1 MAKDKKSTEI
11 EFEKRL
17 WNAADTLRGSMDAS
31 EYKHVVLGLIF
42 LKYISDSFEDRYKE
56 LLDEGEGFEEDKDEY
71 LCDNIFFV
79 PEKAR
84 WSYISENSKSIE
96 IGKIIDEAMVSIEKE
111 NLQLKN
117 ILPKNYARPEL
128 DKVRL
133 GSVIDE
139 FTNLQLKGT
148 GEQDPLGQAYEY
160 CLTMFAE
167 QEGKRGGEF
176 YTPECVVKTLVEVLE
191 PTKGRVFDPAC
202 GSGGMFVQS
211 AKFIDAHAGNR
222 ENISIYGQ
230 ESNPTTFKMC
240 KMNLA
245 IRGLEID
252 LGNYNADSFLDDQHK
267 TLKAD
272 FVMANPPFNMDFPD
286 KVMEGD
292 VRFKYGL
299 PPKGNANYGWIQHM
313 LHHTNDNGKMGI
325 VLANGSLSTQTS
337 GEGEIRKNILEADL
351 VEAIVAMPSQLFYT
365 TQIPVCIWFLNKN
378 KKQKGKTLFIDAREM
393 GAMKTRSLKELS
405 SEEISLIANT
415 VHSFQNDNNNVDE
428 KGFCK
433 AVDIEEIRK
442 QDYILTPGIYVG
454 IKEQE
459 EDSEPF
465 EEKMERLTRS
475 LAELFKKG
483 DELQEEVRK
492 QLGGI
497 GYNV

>member
-1 MAKDKKSTEI
+1 
-11 EFEKRL
+11 
-17 WNAADTLRGSMDAS
+17 
-31 EYKHVVLGLIF
+31 
-42 LKYISDSFEDRYKE
+42 
-56 LLDEGEGFEEDKDEY
+56 
-71 LCDNIFFV
+71 
-79 PEKAR
+79 
-84 WSYISENSKSIE
+84 
-96 IGKIIDEAMVSIEKE
+96 
-111 NLQLKN
+111 
-117 ILPKNYARPEL
+117 
-128 DKVRL
+128 
-133 GSVIDE
+133 
-139 FTNLQLKGT
+139 
-148 GEQDPLGQAYEY
+148 
-160 CLTMFAE
+160 MFAE

-222 ENISIYGQ
+222 GNISIYGQ
-230 ESNPTTFKMC
+230 EFNPTTYKMC

-272 FVMANPPFNMDFPD
+272 YVMANPPFNMDFPD
-286 KVMEGD
+286 QAMSGD

-313 LHHTNDNGKMGI
+313 LHHTNDNGKLGV

-351 VEAIVAMPSQLFYT
+351 VEAIVAMPSQLFFT

-378 KKQKGKTLFIDAREM
+378 KSQKGKTLFIDAREM
-393 GAMKTRSLKELS
+393 GSMISRSLKELK
-405 SEEISLIANT
+405 EEDIKLIADT
-415 VHSFQNDNNNVDE
+415 VHSFQRGEGYKE
-428 KGFCK
+428 KQGFCK

-454 IKEQE
+454 IKEN
-459 EDSEPF
+459 EDLDREPF
-465 EEKMERLTRS
+465 EEKMARLTGELS
-475 LAELFKKG
+475 ELFKKG
-483 DELQEEVRK
+483 DELQVEVRK

-497 GYNV
+497 GYDV

>member
-1 MAKDKKSTEI
+1 MANEVS
-11 EFEKRL
+11 FEQRL

-42 LKYISDSFEDRYKE
+42 LKYISDSFEDRYNE
-56 LLDEGEGFEEDKDEY
+56 LKVEGKGFEEDKDEY

-84 WSYISENSKSIE
+84 WSYICENSKNFE
-96 IGKIIDEAMVSIEKE
+96 IGKIIDEAMLLIEKE
-111 NLQLKN
+111 NEQLKN

-128 DKVRL
+128 DKIRL
-133 GSVIDE
+133 GSVVDE
-139 FTNLQLKGT
+139 FTNLQLKGKD
-148 GEQDPLGQAYEY
+148 EQDLLGRAYEY
-160 CLTMFAE
+160 CLTMFAQ

-176 YTPECVVKTLVEVLE
+176 YTPESVVKTLVEVLE
-191 PTKGRVFDPAC
+191 PTNGRVFDPAC

-211 AKFIDAHAGNR
+211 AKFIEAHAGNR

-230 ESNPTTFKMC
+230 EFNPTTYKMC

-252 LGNYNADSFLDDQHK
+252 LGAYSADSFTDDQHK

-272 FVMANPPFNMDFPD
+272 YVIANPPFNMDFPNIS
-286 KVMEGD
+286 MEGD

-313 LHHTNDNGKMGI
+313 LHHTNDKGKIGI

-337 GEGEIRKNILEADL
+337 GEGEIRKNLLEADL
-351 VEAIVAMPSQLFYT
+351 IEAIVAMPSQLFYT
-365 TQIPVCIWFLNKN
+365 TQIPVCIWFLNKD
-378 KKQKGKTLFIDAREM
+378 KKQKEKTLFIDAREM
-393 GAMKTRSLKELS
+393 GEMENRTLRVLTEEDIKT
-405 SEEISLIANT
+405 IANT
-415 VHSFQNDNNNVDE
+415 VHSFQNDNNYEDK

-433 AVDIEEIRK
+433 VVNIEEIRK
-442 QDYILTPGIYVG
+442 QDYILTPGIYVD
-454 IKEQE
+454 IKESE
-459 EDSEPF
+459 NLDTEPF
-465 EEKMERLTRS
+465 DEKMNRLTS
-475 LAELFKKG
+475 ELSDLFKKG

-492 QLGGI
+492 QLGGM
-497 GYNV
+497 GYDV

>member
-1 MAKDKKSTEI
+1 MANVD
-11 EFEKRL
+11 FEKRL

-42 LKYISDSFEDRYKE
+42 LKYISDSFEDRFNE
-56 LLDEGEGFEEDKDEY
+56 LLAEGEGFEEDKDEY

-84 WSYISENSKSIE
+84 WGYISENSKSVE
-96 IGKIIDEAMVSIEKE
+96 IGKIIDEAMIAIEKE
-111 NLQLKN
+111 NEQLKN

-128 DKVRL
+128 DKMRL

-139 FTNLQLKGT
+139 FTNLQLKGKD
-148 GEQDPLGQAYEY
+148 EQDLLGRAYEY

-191 PTKGRVFDPAC
+191 PTNGRVFDPAC

-211 AKFIDAHAGNR
+211 AKFIDAHSYNR
-222 ENISIYGQ
+222 GNISIYGQ

-272 FVMANPPFNMDFPD
+272 YVMANPPFNMDFPD
-286 KVMEGD
+286 QAMSDD
-292 VRFKYGL
+292 VRFKYGV

-351 VEAIVAMPSQLFYT
+351 VEAIVAMPTQLFYT

-378 KKQKGKTLFIDAREM
+378 KAQKGKTLFIDAREM
-393 GAMKTRSLKELS
+393 GSMKTRSLKELS
-405 SEEISLIANT
+405 KKDINLIADT
-415 VHSFQNDNNNVDE
+415 VHSFQKGENYEDVQ
-428 KGFCK
+428 GFCK

-454 IKEQE
+454 IKEN
-459 EDSEPF
+459 EDIDQEPF
-465 EEKMERLTRS
+465 EEKMARLTGELS
-475 LAELFKKG
+475 ELFKKG

-497 GYNV
+497 GYDV